1 MNYAKEKM
9 MLNAIDKQVLKEVA
23 DLEGIPKGAYNIRK
37 NGKLEGREVS
47 ANINIETNEKGDGI
61 IIDIKPGTKDESVHI
76 PVILSQAGLH
86 DVVYNTFIIGEGSDV
101 TIVAG
106 CGIHCGGN
114 ASEGHSGI
122 HEFQIKAGAKVK
134 YVEKHIAIGEGSGKR
149 MLNPT
154 TKVFMAENAQAQM
167 ELTQIGGVDEA
178 KRLNEATIGAGSVL
192 LITER
197 VMTEKEQSAE
207 SRNEITLAGTDSKT
221 NIVSRSV
228 IKGSS
233 SQDFYVN
240 LTAKAKCY
248 GHIEC
253 DAIIMDN
260 GINQTIPALRA
271 LHPDAELTHEASIGK
286 IANDQLMKLMS
297 LGLDYDQAV
306 NRIIQGFLR

>member
-1 MNYAKEKM
+1 
-9 MLNAIDKQVLKEVA
+9 MLDAIDKKVLKEVA
-23 DLEGIPKGAYNIRK
+23 GLESLPKGAYNIRK
-37 NGKLEGREVS
+37 NGKLEGREIS

-61 IIDIKPGTKDESVHI
+61 IIDIKPGTVGESVHM

-86 DVVYNTFIIGEGSDV
+86 DVVYNTFIIGAGSDV

-106 CGIHCGGN
+106 CGIHCGSD

-122 HEFQIKAGAKVK
+122 HEFYIKAGAKVT
-134 YVEKHIAIGEGSGKR
+134 YVEKHIALGEGSGKR
-149 MLNPT
+149 SLHPT
-154 TKVFMAENAQAQM
+154 TKVFMEENAQAQM
-167 ELTQIGGVDEA
+167 ELTQLGGVDQA
-178 KRLNEATIGAGSVL
+178 QRVNEARIGAGSVL
-192 LITER
+192 LIKER

-207 SRNEITLAGTDSKT
+207 SKNEITLAGADSKT

-233 SQDFYVN
+233 SQDFYVT
-240 LTAKAKCY
+240 LTAEARCY

-306 NRIIQGFLR
+306 NRIIQGFLG